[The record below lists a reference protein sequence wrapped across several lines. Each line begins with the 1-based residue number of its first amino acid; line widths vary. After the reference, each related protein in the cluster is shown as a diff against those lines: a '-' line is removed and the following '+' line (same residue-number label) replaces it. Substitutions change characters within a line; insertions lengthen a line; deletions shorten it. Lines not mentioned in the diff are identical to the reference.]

1 MEVKVWGLG
10 IGVYFLVYGIYHIKG
25 FWGGCESQGE
35 GITTTF
41 VLGGSLDTV
50 SLLINRGY
58 GAYNDNWVVGD
69 SR

>member
-1 MEVKVWGLG
+1 MGFRDWGFL
-10 IGVYFLVYGIYHIKG
+10 LVYGMLEYQG
-25 FWGGCESQGE
+25 VLGSCESQGE
-35 GITTTF
+35 GVTTIF